1 MSSDTGLEEHQRW
14 IGYLQPDGLVVS
26 AQVLVDNQVYINR
39 NSAPLQ
45 ATLQNYVVAHETADG
60 EETQRIADFK
70 TFLTGFLGWPAE
82 LLVGTEEGG
91 GIPETLKIPL
101 PEVSEILE
109 PTYAFRNT
117 NGAESPWML
126 LLKEVPAGADLDAKD
141 DSDWT
146 VSQAQRFERL
156 LRDTQVPIGLLTNNE
171 VVRLVYA
178 PRGENSGS
186 LTFSVAAML
195 EVAGRPI
202 AAAFEELLKSYRLL
216 SAPSQVRLP
225 AILSKSRQYQ
235 ASVSE
240 SLAKQVLDSLY
251 ELLRGF
257 QAADDK
263 NRGELLRDVLAS
275 DPDHI
280 YGGLLNIL
288 LRLVFLLFAEDR
300 GLLPTTHIYTQHYS
314 VRGLFERLRVDNEQ
328 FPDTMDARYG
338 AWAQLLALFR
348 AVYRGCDHPE
358 LKMPARK
365 GYLFDPNRFPFL
377 EGRTLAEPRIPLLSD
392 GTIYR
397 VLEKLLI
404 LEGERLSYRTL
415 DVEQIGSVY
424 ETIMGF
430 RLERTAGKTI
440 ALKPAKAHGAPVA
453 VNLED
458 LLAIKAQDRL
468 KWIQE
473 RTDNKFTGQLAE
485 AIKSAISI
493 DDALAALNKRIER
506 GATPHPVPGGSM
518 ILQPSDERRRSG
530 SHYTPRSLTEPI
542 VRKTLD
548 PILKRLGVQPTPEQ
562 ILDLKIADIAVG
574 SGAFL
579 VEACRQLAEELV
591 KSWRVHKRAPSIPA
605 DEDEVLYARR
615 VIAQRCLYAVDRN
628 PMAADLAK
636 LSLWLATL
644 AKDHPFTF
652 LDHSIRSGDS
662 LVGLGKSQIAAL
674 DWDLEKGR
682 QRRLGQN
689 IIEERIKDAIEERR
703 KILDGGD
710 FLSADHKAERLK
722 AADQAIQLPS
732 TAGDMVVAAFFS
744 RGADKARRMLLDEFV
759 DSFQDAQREE
769 NPEGFQLIKRKIGS
783 ALTGEPSIAPFHW
796 ELEFPEVFERE
807 PPGFDG
813 IVGNPPFAGKNT
825 LIKGNRDGYVDW
837 LKSLHE
843 ESHGNSDLVAHFF
856 RRALALLRKH
866 GCFGLI
872 ATKTIGQGDTRSTGL
887 RWICNHGGTIYAA
900 RKRYKWPGQA
910 AVVVSVVWIARGEAA
925 GPFFL
930 DGRTVPLITAY
941 LFHAGGHDNPTV
953 LRVNTG
959 KSFIG
964 SYVLGMG
971 FTFDDTDT
979 KAIASPIAEMY
990 RLIEKDSRNGERIF
1004 PYIGG
1009 EEINDHPQQKH
1020 HRYVINFEDFPLRRE
1035 DFGTSWLLATDQQRQ
1050 QWLRGGIVPQD
1061 YPNAVAAD
1069 WPDLLAIVEKKV
1081 KGTRASHSTAHWWHF
1096 ERARPELYR
1105 KTAALDCVICIAQT
1119 GNALGFAFL
1128 PAGAIFSHTT
1138 VVFPIDDFAAFSVLQ
1153 SRAHTLWAQTFGAT
1167 MKDDLRYLPS
1177 DCFETFPFPSDFRL
1191 TAALRRI
1198 GLEYDDFRTRLMVI
1212 NNEGLTKTYN
1222 RFHDPDETSPDI
1234 LKLRELHAAMD
1245 RVVLDTYGWT
1255 DIPTRC
1261 EFILDYQEEED
1272 EGDDRSRKR
1281 KKPYRYR
1288 WPDEVRDEVLARLL
1302 KLNAERAEEERLT
1315 GLTTARASKT
1325 KSSKSSKTKALLDQ
1339 IDLL

>member
-1 MSSDTGLEEHQRW
+1 
-14 IGYLQPDGLVVS
+14 
-26 AQVLVDNQVYINR
+26 
-39 NSAPLQ
+39 
-45 ATLQNYVVAHETADG
+45 
-60 EETQRIADFK
+60 
-70 TFLTGFLGWPAE
+70 
-82 LLVGTEEGG
+82 
-91 GIPETLKIPL
+91 
-101 PEVSEILE
+101 
-109 PTYAFRNT
+109 
-117 NGAESPWML
+117 
-126 LLKEVPAGADLDAKD
+126 
-141 DSDWT
+141 
-146 VSQAQRFERL
+146 
-156 LRDTQVPIGLLTNNE
+156 
-171 VVRLVYA
+171 
-178 PRGENSGS
+178 
-186 LTFSVAAML
+186 VAAML

-240 SLAKQVLDSLY
+240 ALAKQVLDSLY

-263 NRGELLRDVLAS
+263 SRGELLRDVLAS
-275 DPDHI
+275 DPDHV
-280 YGGLLNIL
+280 YRGLLNIL

-453 VNLED
+453 VNLDD

-485 AIKSAISI
+485 AIKSASSI

-542 VRKTLD
+542 VRKTLE
-548 PILKRLGVQPTPEQ
+548 PILKRLGEQPTPEQ

-591 KSWRVHKRAPSIPA
+591 NAWRVHKCPPPIPA
-605 DEDEVLYARR
+605 DEDEVLCARR

-689 IIEERIKDAIEERR
+689 IIEERIKDAIEERK

-722 AADQAIQLPS
+722 AAYQATQLPS

-769 NPEGFQLIKRKIGS
+769 NREGFQLIKRKIGS
-783 ALTGEPSIAPFHW
+783 ALTGEHSIAPFHW

-807 PPGFDG
+807 TPGFDG

-930 DGRTVPLITAY
+930 DGRTVSFITAY
-941 LFHAGGHDNPTV
+941 LFHAGGHENPTV
-953 LRVNTG
+953 LRANTG

-979 KAIASPIAEMY
+979 KAIASPIAEMH

-1004 PYIGG
+1004 PFLGG
-1009 EEINDHPQQKH
+1009 EEINDNPTHQP
-1020 HRYVINFEDFPLRRE
+1020 HRYVINFEEMTESEAR
-1035 DFGTSWLLATDQQRQ
+1035 
-1050 QWLRGGIVPQD
+1050 
-1061 YPNAVAAD
+1061 N
-1069 WPDLLAIVEKKV
+1069 WPDLMEILERKV
-1081 KGTRASHSTAHWWHF
+1081 KPERDLLRDNADGRRR
-1096 ERARPELYR
+1096 RARWWLWGRYTPALYL
-1105 KTAALDCVICIAQT
+1105 ALKSVSRALVVSQT
-1119 GNALGFAFL
+1119 SKYFSFVFL
-1128 PAGAIFSHTT
+1128 PVNQVFSHKT
-1138 VVFPIDDFAAFSVLQ
+1138 VVFPSDTFGFFAILQ
-1153 SRAHTLWAQTFGAT
+1153 SRVHLEWADFVGSS
-1167 MKDDLRYLPS
+1167 MKDDPVYTPS
-1177 DCFETFPFPSDFRL
+1177 DCFETFPFPLGFEAIEALEKTGQNYYEDR
-1191 TAALRRI
+1191 AALMMR
-1198 GLEYDDFRTRLMVI
+1198 

-1222 RFHDPDETSPDI
+1222 RFHDPEETSADI

-1245 RVVLDTYGWT
+1245 RVVLDAYEWT
-1255 DIPTRC
+1255 DIPTLC
-1261 EFILDYQEEED
+1261 EFILDYEEVEEEED
-1272 EGDDRSRKR
+1272 GRARKR

-1315 GLTTARASKT
+1315 GLTAARAAQT
-1325 KSSKSSKTKALLDQ
+1325 KPSKSSKTKIATSQ